1 MPAIMSRGAGFAC
14 DPAPGLYRSMTCPIE
29 PNLHSRPVGSN
40 SSAAVPD
47 DVWTVI
53 GFCAIGALL
62 SICFAASSLGGDV
75 FSGLMAQMS
84 WG

>member
-1 MPAIMSRGAGFAC
+1 MPNRAELAL
-14 DPAPGLYRSMTCPIE
+14 P
-29 PNLHSRPVGSN
+29 PVGWQSA
-40 SSAAVPD
+40 AAVPD
-47 DVWTVI
+47 DAWTVI
-53 GFCAIGALL
+53 GFCAIGGLL